1 MPVESINDVI
11 QASLAYQRARIEA
24 AAHNI
29 ATANQPL
36 AAGESAALKTAG
48 AAPTFARQLDGAAA
62 TVAAGAGGDT
72 DAPVNANAN
81 SNADVR
87 LALEPGNPAAD
98 ENGMVRYPRVD
109 LATEMTTMM
118 SASRAYEA
126 TVRSYNIMK
135 TLNAKALEI
144 GK

>member
-48 AAPTFARQLDGAAA
+48 AAPTFAQQLEAAA
-62 TVAAGAGGDT
+62 
-72 DAPVNANAN
+72 APVNADSN